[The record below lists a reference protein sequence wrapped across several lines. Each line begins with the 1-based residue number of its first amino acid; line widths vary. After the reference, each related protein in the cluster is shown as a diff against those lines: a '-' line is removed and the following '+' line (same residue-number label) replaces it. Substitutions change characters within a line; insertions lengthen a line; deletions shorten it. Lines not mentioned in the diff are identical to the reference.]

1 MRGTA
6 FIVSRKGAN
15 ENALTAARGA
25 LRESG
30 KLIICL
36 SLDDIFDMLEQL
48 TSAPT
53 MSRSTPTAGRMR
65 SPARHYGDSLLD
77 FSQRAATRRRCAKA
91 ATEAIVV
98 GLEKHGLEPIDAL
111 GDMMGKSAR
120 FCKLSP

>member
-15 ENALTAARGA
+15 ENPLKAARGA

-48 TSAPT
+48 NPVHFF
-53 MSRSTPTAGRMR
+53 GGR
-65 SPARHYGDSLLD
+65 SPKD
-77 FSQRAATRRRCAKA
+77 
-91 ATEAIVV
+91 V
-98 GLEKHGLEPIDAL
+98 GEIPMPWEGL
-111 GDMMGKSAR
+111 G
-120 FCKLSP
+120 

>member
-15 ENALTAARGA
+15 ENALNAARGA

-48 TSAPT
+48 NPVHFFGG
-53 MSRSTPTAGRMR
+53 RSLVR
-65 SPARHYGDSLLD
+65 SFVWGY
-77 FSQRAATRRRCAKA
+77 
-91 ATEAIVV
+91 V
-98 GLEKHGLEPIDAL
+98 
-111 GDMMGKSAR
+111 
-120 FCKLSP
+120 